1 MNLRDIRKAHGK
13 TQKQIAKL
21 LGISQQSYS
30 AYENGVSQPPRN
42 ALIKLAE
49 YYQVSTDYLLDRTSL
64 PTSTQGQVTF
74 PNVFPVE
81 KRKVPFLEKIT
92 NGKLI
97 FAEEERGFYI
107 ETLSDL
113 RVDFCLQAND
123 DSMINACIKDGD
135 IVFIRSLPEVNNGE
149 IAAVAIGDTATL
161 KRVYY
166 NLEKNQVTLQAE
178 NPAYPPLT
186 YVGDEL
192 KEIRIL
198 GKAVAFQSNL

>member
-1 MNLRDIRKAHGK
+1 
-13 TQKQIAKL
+13 
-21 LGISQQSYS
+21 
-30 AYENGVSQPPRN
+30 
-42 ALIKLAE
+42 
-49 YYQVSTDYLLDRTSL
+49 
-64 PTSTQGQVTF
+64 
-74 PNVFPVE
+74 
-81 KRKVPFLEKIT
+81 
-92 NGKLI
+92 
-97 FAEEERGFYI
+97 
-107 ETLSDL
+107 
-113 RVDFCLQAND
+113 
-123 DSMINACIKDGD
+123 MINACIKDGD